1 MYKDLS
7 TTSQKDIAIIL
18 AKISHHI
25 HPKIVKL
32 IQDENTE
39 FKAKFAKIKHPN
51 CNSEAFLY
59 EGSDCVFPGFRRPI
73 NREKNPRWKN
83 KVYEAD
89 GTILNDNTFPRHIWS
104 FLTVNRPY
112 SGGKNGTWTS
122 SHLDKFELAH
132 IFAHKTDERKSEE
145 KMFLS
150 GGNKIEPYGLFT
162 SASNVVLIPK
172 GFAKPTDHLDE
183 IKKCFFKRHLDL
195 YGNNLIGLSNFNE
208 SQLPEWYDEVES
220 NWAEPILPDDWE
232 KRIENL
238 LKYRKDYLIKKYAR
252 KEMLVLDDADASG

>member
-7 TTSQKDIAIIL
+7 TAHQKDIAIIL

-25 HPKIVKL
+25 HPEIVKL

-104 FLTVNRPY
+104 FLTANRPY
-112 SGGKNGTWTS
+112 SGGKNGTWAS
-122 SHLDKFELAH
+122 SDLDKFELAH

-150 GGNKIEPYGLFT
+150 GGKKIEPYGLFT

-172 GFAKPTDHLDE
+172 GFAKPTDHLANV
-183 IKKCFFKRHLDL
+183 KACFYKRHFDL
-195 YGNNLIGLSNFNE
+195 YKDIPNTLNGLILDE
-208 SQLPEWYDEVES
+208 SEVPDWYKKKVKWPD
-220 NWAEPILPDDWE
+220 PILPDDWE
-232 KRIENL
+232 KRIKKL
-238 LKYRKDYLIKKYAR
+238 LKYRQDYLIKKYAG
-252 KEMLVLDDADASG
+252 KER